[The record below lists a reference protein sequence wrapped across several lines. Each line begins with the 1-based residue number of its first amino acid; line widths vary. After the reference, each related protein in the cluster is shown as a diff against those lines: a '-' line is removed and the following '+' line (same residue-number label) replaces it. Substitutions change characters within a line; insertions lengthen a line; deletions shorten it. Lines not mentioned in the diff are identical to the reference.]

1 MGMTDVPMTMT
12 ESSWEERMTSAHA
25 VLSDVEQVSSASGIF
40 SLLWL
45 IIALP
50 AAGRAHPALPGAA
63 HRTAGGPGSA
73 PRCPIGSFV
82 LAFAMFLTMLG
93 KPADGRA
100 VEQVLYSWIPV
111 GGLQVDVG
119 FLLDQ
124 LSVCFL
130 LLITFVGSLI
140 HVYSLGY
147 MEHDPEKRRF
157 FGYLNL
163 FVASML
169 LLVLANSYLLLYV
182 GWEGV
187 GLASYLLIGFWQYK
201 PEAATAAKKAFV
213 MNRVGD
219 VGPVDRDHDHVRDV
233 RQRRLH
239 GRLRQA
245 SPRPAPAPST
255 RSGCCCCW
263 PPAAS
268 RPRCRCRPGSSTP
281 WRVRPRSRRSSTPR
295 PWSPPGVYL
304 IARSH
309 PIFNVSEIALTA
321 VAVVGVVTLAFGAV
335 IGCAMDD
342 IKKALA
348 GSTMSQIGY
357 MVLAV
362 GLGTSGY
369 SLGIGHLLSHGF
381 FKAGLFLGAGSVMH
395 AMHDQLDMRRY
406 GGLRK
411 VMPITFVTFFLGYLA
426 IIGIPPFS
434 GFFTKDPIIDAA
446 YHSGGAAGVVYGLV
460 AQLTAGITAF
470 YMTRVV
476 VMTFFGPTRWHDDD
490 HPHDP
495 PWTMTV
501 PMILLAVG
509 SLVSAR
515 SSMLNNRL
523 IDFLDPVL
531 GEAEAAK
538 YISPLTAVTLAM
550 VFVGAGVAWWM
561 YGRQPVPVT
570 APAGG
575 PLTVA
580 ARESLYGDAVNE
592 SLFMRPGQYLT
603 RFLVFFDNRVIDGFV
618 NGFAAMVGGVS
629 SRGRRTQTGFA
640 RSYALSMFVGAA
652 VVTLAVVLVRI

>member
-1 MGMTDVPMTMT
+1 M
-12 ESSWEERMTSAHA
+12 
-25 VLSDVEQVSSASGIF
+25 
-40 SLLWL
+40 
-45 IIALP
+45 
-50 AAGRAHPALPGAA
+50 
-63 HRTAGGPGSA
+63 
-73 PRCPIGSFV
+73 
-82 LAFAMFLTMLG
+82 
-93 KPADGRA
+93 
-100 VEQVLYSWIPV
+100 

-157 FGYLNL
+157 FAYLNL

-219 VGPVDRDHDHVRDV
+219 VGLSISIMIMFATFGSVAFTGVFGGVTAAGSGTVDAIGLLLLLAACGKSAQVPLQAWLLDAMEGPTPVSALIH
-233 RQRRLH
+233 
-239 GRLRQA
+239 
-245 SPRPAPAPST
+245 
-255 RSGCCCCW
+255 
-263 PPAAS
+263 AA
-268 RPRCRCRPGSSTP
+268 TM
-281 WRVRPRSRRSSTPR
+281 VTA
-295 PWSPPGVYL
+295 GVYL

-381 FKAGLFLGAGSVMH
+381 FKAGLFLGAGSVDACDARPARH
-395 AMHDQLDMRRY
+395 AALRRSPQ
-406 GGLRK
+406 GHADHVRHVL
-411 VMPITFVTFFLGYLA
+411 LGYLA

-495 PWTMTV
+495 PLDHDRADGAPRGRVAGSRCV
-501 PMILLAVG
+501 PDAEQP
-509 SLVSAR
+509 AH
-515 SSMLNNRL
+515 RL
-523 IDFLDPVL
+523 PRPRL

-538 YISPLTAVTLAM
+538 YLSPLTAITLAM
-550 VFVGAGVAWWM
+550 VFAGAGVAWQI

-603 RFLVFFDNRVIDGFV
+603 RFLVFFDNRIIDGFV

>member
-1 MGMTDVPMTMT
+1 
-12 ESSWEERMTSAHA
+12 
-25 VLSDVEQVSSASGIF
+25 
-40 SLLWL
+40 
-45 IIALP
+45 
-50 AAGRAHPALPGAA
+50 
-63 HRTAGGPGSA
+63 
-73 PRCPIGSFV
+73 
-82 LAFAMFLTMLG
+82 
-93 KPADGRA
+93 
-100 VEQVLYSWIPV
+100 
-111 GGLQVDVG
+111 
-119 FLLDQ
+119 
-124 LSVCFL
+124 
-130 LLITFVGSLI
+130 
-140 HVYSLGY
+140 
-147 MEHDPEKRRF
+147 
-157 FGYLNL
+157 
-163 FVASML
+163 
-169 LLVLANSYLLLYV
+169 
-182 GWEGV
+182 
-187 GLASYLLIGFWQYK
+187 
-201 PEAATAAKKAFV
+201 

-219 VGPVDRDHDHVRDV
+219 VGLSIAIMIMFATFGSVAFTGVFGGV
-233 RQRRLH
+233 TS
-239 GRLRQA
+239 A
-245 SPRPAPAPST
+245 
-255 RSGCCCCW
+255 
-263 PPAAS
+263 
-268 RPRCRCRPGSSTP
+268 GSSTVDAIGLLLLLAACGKSAQVP
-281 WRVRPRSRRSSTPR
+281 LQAWLLDAMEGPTPV
-295 PWSPPGVYL
+295 SALIHAATMVTAGVYL

-309 PIFNVSEIALTA
+309 PIFNVSEVALTA
-321 VAVVGVVTLAFGAV
+321 VAVVGCVTLAFGAV

-395 AMHDQLDMRRY
+395 AMRDRLDMRRY

-411 VMPITFVTFFLGYLA
+411 AMPITFATFFLGYLA

-446 YHSGGAAGVVYGLV
+446 YHSGGAQGVIYGLV

-509 SLVSAR
+509 SVGLGAFL
-515 SSMLNNRL
+515 MLNNRL
-523 IDFLDPVL
+523 IGFLDPVL

-538 YISPLTAVTLAM
+538 YISPLTLVTLAM
-550 VFVGAGVAWWM
+550 VIAGAGVAWAM
-561 YGRQPVPVT
+561 YGRQPVPLT

-592 SLFMRPGQYLT
+592 SLIMRPGQYLT
-603 RFLVFFDNRVIDGFV
+603 RFLVFFDNLVIYGFV
-618 NGFAAMVGGVS
+618 NGFAAVFGGVS

-640 RSYALSMFVGAA
+640 LSYELSMFVGAA

>member
-1 MGMTDVPMTMT
+1 MGTLVTLAET
-12 ESSWEERMTSAHA
+12 EPVAA
-25 VLSDVEQVSSASGIF
+25 ASGVF
-40 SLLWL
+40 SLMWV
-45 IIALP
+45 IVALP
-50 AAGRAHPALPGAA
+50 LLGALVLL
-63 HRTAGGPGSA
+63 AGGRRTNRWGPLLA
-73 PRCPIGSFV
+73 TALPIGSFV
-82 LAFAMFLTMLG
+82 LAAWMFLTMLG
-93 KPADGRA
+93 KPSEGRA
-100 VEQVLYSWIPV
+100 VEQIVYSWIPV
-111 GGLQVDVG
+111 GELQVDVG

-140 HVYSLGY
+140 HIYSHGY

-157 FGYLNL
+157 FAYLNL

-169 LLVLANSYLLLYV
+169 LLVMANSYLLLYV

-219 VGPVDRDHDHVRDV
+219 FGLSLAVMIMFATFGSV
-233 RQRRLH
+233 
-239 GRLRQA
+239 A
-245 SPRPAPAPST
+245 F
-255 RSGCCCCW
+255 SGVFDGLSG
-263 PPAAS
+263 A
-268 RPRCRCRPGSSTP
+268 SSTTLDVLGLLLLLAACGKSAQVP
-281 WRVRPRSRRSSTPR
+281 LQAWLLDAMEGPTPV
-295 PWSPPGVYL
+295 SALIHAATMVTAGVYL

-309 PIFNVSEIALTA
+309 PIFNLSSVALTA
-321 VAVVGVVTLAFGAV
+321 VAVVGVVTLAFGAI

-348 GSTMSQIGY
+348 ASTMSQIGY

-362 GLGTSGY
+362 GLGTAGY
-369 SLGIGHLLSHGF
+369 SLGIGHLLAHGF
-381 FKAGLFLGAGSVMH
+381 FKAGLFLAAGSVMH
-395 AMHDQLDMRRY
+395 AMRDHLDMRRY

-411 VMPITFVTFFLGYLA
+411 AMPITFVTFFLGYLA

-446 YHSGGAAGVVYGLV
+446 YHSGGTTGVVYGLV
-460 AQLTAGITAF
+460 AQLTAGLTAF

-476 VMTFFGPTRWHDDD
+476 VMTFFGPNRWHDED

-495 PWTMTV
+495 PASMTV
-501 PMILLAVG
+501 PMIVLAVG
-509 SLVSAR
+509 SVALGGFL
-515 SSMLNNRL
+515 MLGNRL
-523 IDFLDPVL
+523 ITFLEPAL

-538 YISPLTAVTLAM
+538 YLSPLTFITLAM
-550 VFVGAGVAWWM
+550 VLVGAGVAWWM
-561 YGRQPVPVT
+561 YGRQEVPQT

-592 SLFMRPGQYLT
+592 SAFMRPGQYLT
-603 RFLVFFDNRVIDGFV
+603 RFLVFFDNRIIDGFV
-618 NGFAAMVGGVS
+618 NGFAAMVGGLS

-652 VVTLAVVLVRI
+652 VVTLAVVLVRV